1 VKSPAFQFYPAE
13 FLSDENVALMNNQ
26 ELGCYIRLMCYCW
39 REGSIP
45 SDIKKIAKLCGEDGS
60 AMAQLWDSI
69 KLCFK
74 LGNGS
79 SDRLIHPRLEKE
91 RLKQEAFKKER
102 SESGQKGAKH
112 RWNKDIDDFKNYSS
126 ANGSAIKEPIAK
138 HSSSSSSSSSSTE
151 YNTNTV
157 VNTYM
162 SSCEKI
168 YESKSGLKT
177 NEKESEIFNY
187 WKEKLE
193 HPKSVLDKKR
203 LIAIRARLKEGYT
216 VERIKEAIDGIKN
229 SPHNMGQNDRNTV
242 FDDIELICRSGA
254 NVDRFA
260 DMKKG
265 AQNVSKL
272 KFDKRTEGVRAFMQE
287 QSRIRSI
294 RSGANDSSGSLPE
307 PRNLSG
313 EVNGDV

>member
-1 VKSPAFQFYPAE
+1 MKTDIWMPWYISDYEKDTKALSLEEDCIYRRALDYLWQNPAGLPRDTVRLSRCLRLTEEESKRLKWVLEEYLEIIGDKYKSERVNKEYEKALQRAE
-13 FLSDENVALMNNQ
+13 IARENGKKGGRPLNK
-26 ELGCYIRLMCYCW
+26 EKPSG
-39 REGSIP
+39 IP
-45 SDIKKIAKLCGEDGS
+45 SGL
-60 AMAQLWDSI
+60 AMANPDH
-69 KLCFK
+69 
-74 LGNGS
+74 N
-79 SDRLIHPRLEKE
+79 PRPNPDHNPEK
-91 RLKQEAFKKER
+91 
-102 SESGQKGAKH
+102 
-112 RWNKDIDDFKNYSS
+112 
-126 ANGSAIKEPIAK
+126 
-138 HSSSSSSSSSSTE
+138 SSSPSPTQ
-151 YNTNTV
+151 YNTNTSSV

-168 YESKSGLKT
+168 DESKSGLKT
-177 NEKESEIFNY
+177 NEKESEVFDY

-229 SPHNMGQNDRNTV
+229 SPHNMGQNDRQTV

-307 PRNLSG
+307 PRDISG
-313 EVNGDV
+313 EINGDV